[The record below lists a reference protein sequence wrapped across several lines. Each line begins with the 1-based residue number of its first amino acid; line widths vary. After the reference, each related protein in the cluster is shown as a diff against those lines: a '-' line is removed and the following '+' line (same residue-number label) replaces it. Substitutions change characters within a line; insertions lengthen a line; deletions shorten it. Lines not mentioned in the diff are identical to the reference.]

1 MAVTS
6 AGSPAPG
13 GPAVGPL
20 MRLHRVTKR
29 FPGVVAVDDV
39 SLDLAAGEIVALLG
53 QNGAGK
59 STMIQIVAGVY
70 GGHSYDG
77 DLTLDGQPYRP
88 AGVIEAERRG
98 VVLIPQQVSVVPEM
112 TVGQNMFLNNEPT
125 TRLGLVDWE
134 GLYARARRVL
144 TDFGT
149 DVDPRVRMGSLDL
162 ATQQL
167 VVIARA
173 LSAEARLLILDEPT
187 AALTENEARRL
198 FVHLR
203 GLRAR
208 GVSIV
213 YVSHRLAEVF
223 AIADRVV
230 VLRDGRLRGDHRT
243 ADTTRDEVVG
253 DMLGGSG
260 GSRPDLSPDATP
272 SSPPGEVAL
281 EVAGLSVRDPEDAD
295 RVRVDRLDLTVRRGE
310 TVGVFGLVGSG
321 TTPAAMAIFG
331 AWPGKVD
338 GTIRVD
344 GRVVRINRP
353 ADAIAHGVGMIAPD
367 RRRTLILDHSVADN
381 VVLASLRSLCRHGLL
396 DAHAKTIRAEE
407 YVRRLNIRTPSVR
420 APVGTLSGGNQQ
432 KVQVARWLAAQ
443 TRTMLLVDPTHGV
456 DVGAR
461 AEIYRLLRLLARQ
474 RYALLL
480 VSAEAEELVAVCDR
494 VLVLRAGRA
503 VGELTGA
510 GLSESNLLHLAAGD

>member
-1 MAVTS
+1 MTSTS

-13 GPAVGPL
+13 GPAAEPL
-20 MRLHRVTKR
+20 MRLHRITKR

-70 GGHSYDG
+70 GANTYDG
-77 DLTLDGQPYRP
+77 DLTLGGEPYRP
-88 AGVIEAERRG
+88 AGVIEAERGG

-125 TRLGLVDWE
+125 TRFGLVDWE
-134 GLYARARRVL
+134 GLYARARQVL
-144 TDFGT
+144 ADFGT

-162 ATQQL
+162 AAQQL

-173 LSAEARLLILDEPT
+173 LSADARLLILDEPT
-187 AALTENEARRL
+187 AALTENEAHRL

-208 GVSIV
+208 GVAIV

-230 VLRDGRLRGDHRT
+230 VLRDGRLCGDHRT
-243 ADTTRDEVVG
+243 VDTTRDEVVR
-253 DMLGGSG
+253 DMLGAGIPEPRQQYG
-260 GSRPDLSPDATP
+260 GAAAS
-272 SSPPGEVAL
+272 PGEVAL
-281 EVAGLSVRDPEDAD
+281 EVAGLSVRDPEDGD
-295 RVRVDRLDLTVRRGE
+295 RVRVDMLDLTVRRGE

-331 AWPGKVD
+331 AWPGRVD

-344 GRVVRINRP
+344 GRAVRINRP

-367 RRRTLILDHSVADN
+367 RRRTLMLDHSVADN

-396 DAHAKTIRAEE
+396 DPHARTLRAEE

-510 GLSESNLLHLAAGD
+510 GLTESNLLHLAAGD